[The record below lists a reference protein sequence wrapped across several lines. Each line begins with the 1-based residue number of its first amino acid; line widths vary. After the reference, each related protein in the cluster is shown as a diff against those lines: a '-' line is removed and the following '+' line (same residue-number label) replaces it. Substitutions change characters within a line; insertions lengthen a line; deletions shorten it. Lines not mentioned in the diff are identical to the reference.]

1 MLNRDFYSFR
11 EKFIVEDINGTSTT
25 CIKWITTWK
34 YVLKQKNI
42 YLISMVVDIIS
53 SYECYGSIKKIKNSF
68 SWPIFTNMFLQ
79 SLWNLEK

>member
-1 MLNRDFYSFR
+1 MLNRAFYSFR

-25 CIKWITTWK
+25 YIKWITTWK
-34 YVLKQKNI
+34 YILKQKKK
-42 YLISMVVDIIS
+42 YLISMVLDIIS